1 MKQRFHGNLKRLF
14 YTLYYANI
22 LPDGL
27 DAEHIKAHSAAV
39 GRMLSVQ
46 YWPPSRWALARH
58 SSSFIK
64 LGPIA
69 ESRLYKIAY
78 LQSFAIW

>member
-1 MKQRFHGNLKRLF
+1 VQLRATQRSSSAALDEATFSWQPQATI

-46 YWPPSRWALARH
+46 Y
-58 SSSFIK
+58 
-64 LGPIA
+64 
-69 ESRLYKIAY
+69 
-78 LQSFAIW
+78 